1 MATSV
6 VLGTRPDWTR
16 STLGIPIDT
25 IVRIHPGLA
34 GAKPDLAYSRNRVSV
49 SRVPGA
55 AARPEDEFDV
65 GYVYGPEASNQD
77 VAARSLLPLLRKLV
91 DGYNVTVLAFGPT
104 GSGKTLLLEGSRG
117 KERHSPEGN
126 GLVHIGVEELF
137 KLLNEKAVHVGN
149 AMAERRRMPSARA
162 FDFFL
167 ETSFV
172 ELYREEVYDLYGR
185 VQPGGGRVPLQ
196 VYEDVTEGF
205 QVSGLT
211 YRLAKTAAEMK
222 TTYNAGRMM
231 RDNTKEDVGSVH
243 DRAAAIFTIH
253 LAQYSP
259 AAVAGEEDRIMIS
272 KIQFV
277 DLPGSERL
285 AEDPEILRLREGP
298 ILNRSLHALGA
309 TLRALA
315 EGPGG

>member
-25 IVRIHPGLA
+25 IVRVHPGPP

-55 AARPEDEFDV
+55 TARPEDEYDV
-65 GYVYGPEASNQD
+65 GFVYGPEATHQD
-77 VAARSLLPLLRKLV
+77 IAARSLLPLLRKFV
-91 DGYNVTVLAFGPT
+91 DGYNVAVMAFGST
-104 GSGKTLLLEGSRG
+104 GSGKTHLLEGSQG
-117 KERHSPEGN
+117 KERNSPEGN
-126 GLVHIGVEELF
+126 GLVHIAVDELF
-137 KLLNEKAVHVGN
+137 KLMTEKAVYVGT
-149 AMAERRRMPSARA
+149 MLAEKRRSPSARA

-172 ELYREEVYDLYGR
+172 ELYREEVYDLYGKQQASR
-185 VQPGGGRVPLQ
+185 TPLQ
-196 VYEDVTEGF
+196 VYEDVTEGY
-205 QVSGLT
+205 QVSGLSH
-211 YRLAKTAAEMK
+211 RVAKTAAELR
-222 TTYNAGRMM
+222 TAFNSGRCM
-231 RDNTKEDVGSVH
+231 RDNTREDVGSVH

-259 AAVAGEEDRIMIS
+259 ASGPGEEDRILVS

-298 ILNRSLHALGA
+298 ILNRALHALGA

-315 EGPGG
+315 EGP